1 MSFEKLHEPVEGKFV
16 LNFLG
21 AFSVNAEMK
30 GIVH

>member
-1 MSFEKLHEPVEGKFV
+1 MPFKELHEAVEGKFF

-30 GIVH
+30 GNVH